1 MEETESF
8 IVTRVFNEKNK
19 QKFRE
24 AISAVDWTEICN
36 IPDTQN
42 SFSHFHS
49 VLIFLQDK
57 CFPKIRI
64 RKKYSNRKP
73 WLSDALRNSIRNK
86 NKLYHKYK
94 KIPSVKNESSYKS
107 FRNKLNHMLK
117 IVEKKYYRDL
127 IIYHKDNTRK
137 YWSIIES
144 IINKHQKSNIQCKFK
159 LSNGI
164 VTDDKKA
171 ISESFNN
178 FFIIIGPTLAK
189 SIPFIDKSLLN
200 SMGDRI
206 LESLYLQHV
215 TCEEIN
221 NILVSFKNT
230 ACGWDDISSVFSKII
245 HSANSTASF
254 SYMQF
259 ISNWRCIS

>member
-8 IVTRVFNEKNK
+8 TVTRVFNEKNK

-49 VLIFLQDK
+49 VLISLQDK
-57 CFPKIRI
+57 CFPDIRI

-73 WLSDALRNSIRNK
+73 WLSDGLRNSIRNK

-107 FRNKLNHMLK
+107 FRYKLNHMLK
-117 IVEKKYYRDL
+117 IAEKKYYRDL

-137 YWSIIES
+137 SWSFIKS
-144 IINKHQKSNIQCKFK
+144 IINKHRKSNIQWN
-159 LSNGI
+159 SN
-164 VTDDKKA
+164 
-171 ISESFNN
+171 
-178 FFIIIGPTLAK
+178 
-189 SIPFIDKSLLN
+189 
-200 SMGDRI
+200 
-206 LESLYLQHV
+206 
-215 TCEEIN
+215 
-221 NILVSFKNT
+221 
-230 ACGWDDISSVFSKII
+230 
-245 HSANSTASF
+245 
-254 SYMQF
+254 
-259 ISNWRCIS
+259 